1 MIENE
6 TVEINDTAE
15 ATAVKRGKIGS
26 VLNKFFKFYDRGS
39 SVKQEILAGLSVFII
54 SVCAL
59 FMNISIL
66 CSAFSDSIPYIGMY
80 VASTIIAFIGTLLIG
95 LIANLPLVQCS
106 SLSLSS
112 VFISMIGANTG
123 LTYTNLL
130 AVTFVTAI
138 IYAVL
143 MAVPA
148 TRKFIYRAIPAGVR
162 KALPVAVGLYIAYV
176 ALQQIGVI
184 DLFSGN
190 LQTVSRPSY
199 TVFCIVMAIV
209 GVLIAVILK
218 WRGSKHPYLYATIFA
233 TVLFFLVA
241 SLSGTGSEI
250 FLAVFSLNRVF
261 VGINPDPNG
270 EMYTIGAA
278 LAEMRFGDV
287 FSTGFD
293 FSAFTAAGGNV
304 FLLFVEGILV
314 FLFMGMYESEGSI
327 RGADLS
333 GSFLSGEAGEK
344 AVGRALFVNSVTNIV
359 APIFGVAPV
368 SVGKQSGIASGDGG
382 KSGLSSIVCSI
393 GYLVAMFTWVFFIF
407 FATNVPVVPEYGHAG
422 FVFPAVVTSSF
433 QIAAGVML
441 VLGASMLRGCK
452 ECNWGDVYE
461 FVPFALTVIG
471 GVFMQNIVYGVA
483 FGTIAYAIL
492 KLFSFKAS
500 EIKTITVPVFI
511 MAVLMLL
518 LLIVKFI

>member
-6 TVEINDTAE
+6 TMQINEAAE
-15 ATAVKRGKIGS
+15 ASVKRGKFGS
-26 VLNKFFKFYDRGS
+26 ALNKFFKFYDRGS
-39 SVKQEILAGLSVFII
+39 SVKQEVLAGLSVFIV

-66 CSAFSDSIPYIGMY
+66 CSAFSDSVPYIGMY
-80 VASTIIAFIGTLLIG
+80 IGSTIVAFIGTLLIG
-95 LIANLPLVQCS
+95 LVANLPLVQCS
-106 SLSLSS
+106 CLSLSS
-112 VFISMIGANTG
+112 VFVSMIGAQAG

-130 AVTFVTAI
+130 AVTFISAI
-138 IYAVL
+138 VYAVL

-148 TRKFIYRAIPAGVR
+148 TRKFIYRAVPAGVR
-162 KALPVAVGLYIAYV
+162 KALPVAAGLYIAYV

-184 DLFSGN
+184 GLFDGSA
-190 LQTVSRPSY
+190 QASTRPSY
-199 TVFCIVMAIV
+199 TVFCIVMALA
-209 GVLIAVILK
+209 GVLIGVILK
-218 WRGSKHPYLYATIFA
+218 WRGSKHPFLYAFIFS

-241 SLSGTGSEI
+241 SLCGTGSEI
-250 FLAVFSLNRVF
+250 FLAVFSLNRIF

-304 FLLFVEGILV
+304 FLLFVEGILM
-314 FLFMGMYESEGSI
+314 FLCMGMYESESSI
-327 RGADLS
+327 RGANIS
-333 GSFLSGEAGEK
+333 GGFLDGEAGER
-344 AVGRALFVNSVTNIV
+344 AVGRALFANSLTNVI

-368 SVGKQSGIASGDGG
+368 TVGKQSGIAAGDGG
-382 KSGLSSIVCSI
+382 RSGLSSIVCSV
-393 GYLVAMFTWVFFIF
+393 GYLAAMFTWVFFVF
-407 FATNVPVVPEYGHAG
+407 FATEVPVVPEYGHAG

-433 QIAAGVML
+433 QIAAAVML
-441 VLGASMLRGCK
+441 VTGASMLRGCK
-452 ECNWGDVYE
+452 DCNWADVYE

-471 GVFMQNIVYGVA
+471 GVVMQNIVYGVA
-483 FGTIAYAIL
+483 FGTIAYAAL
-492 KLFSFKAS
+492 KLFSFKA
-500 EIKTITVPVFI
+500 EKIKSITLPVCVT
-511 MAVLMLL
+511 AVLMLL